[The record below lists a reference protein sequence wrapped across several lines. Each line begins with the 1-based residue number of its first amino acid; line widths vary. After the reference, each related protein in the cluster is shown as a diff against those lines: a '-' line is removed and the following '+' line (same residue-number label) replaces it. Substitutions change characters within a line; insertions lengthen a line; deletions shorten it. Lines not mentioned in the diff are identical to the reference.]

1 MAVNTSKTTHGHISP
16 EILQRAWS
24 IATDLAQGIGPRVA
38 GTPAERAAADLIT
51 AAYERRGYS
60 VRRQTF
66 GWVGWEPVGQ
76 PSVVIHE
83 PDGRNV
89 RLRTASMAFT
99 GATPPGGVTGRLVP
113 AGLCE
118 LVPGL
123 LEWPRYAVDVDGLPA
138 AYIAVVPD
146 GEARPFPRPERQ
158 LLQDAIVIT
167 GIDEFAPFAARCEQG
182 EPLEATIETQ
192 GRFVEGN
199 ASSNIIAELPGAS
212 PETIIVS
219 GHYDSVAGTP
229 GAGDNASGVAGCL
242 ALAEHFAGRHLP
254 KTLRFANW
262 GAHEFGLLGSQYYAQ
277 DLAQRGQLGNV
288 TAALALD
295 ILSDGD
301 RLGIWVGKP
310 EFATAFAA
318 HLSDEPAA
326 FSIELFPTGRG
337 ETDSWSFAER
347 GIDTAMFLTLPY
359 AHFHLP
365 SDTIENQ
372 NRELFTFS
380 VQTALRMVTQLLDR

>member
-1 MAVNTSKTTHGHISP
+1 MD
-16 EILQRAWS
+16 RAWS
-24 IATDLAQGIGPRVA
+24 VAGDLAQGVGPRVA
-38 GTPAERAAADLIT
+38 GTPAERAAADQIA
-51 AAYERRGYS
+51 AAYEQRGYS
-60 VRRQTF
+60 VTRQAF

-76 PSVVIHE
+76 PSVTIHE
-83 PDGRNV
+83 PDGREV

-99 GATPPGGVTGRLVP
+99 GATPPGGVTGKLTP

-123 LEWPRYAVDVDGLPA
+123 LEWPRYAVEVNGQPA
-138 AYIAVVPD
+138 AFIAVVPD

-158 LLQDAIVIT
+158 LLQDAIVIA
-167 GIDEFAPFAARCEQG
+167 GVDEFAPFAARCDQG
-182 EPLEATIETQ
+182 EALQATVETQ

-199 ASSNIIAELPGAS
+199 TSSNLIAELPGAS
-212 PETIIVS
+212 SETIIIS
-219 GHYDSVAGTP
+219 GHYDTVAGAP

-242 ALAEHFAGRHLP
+242 ALAEHFSGRTLP
-254 KTLRFANW
+254 KTLRFINW

-277 DLAQRGQLGNV
+277 DLAQRGQLGHV
-288 TAALALD
+288 SAALALD

-310 EFATAFAA
+310 EFAALFAA
-318 HLSDEPAA
+318 GLTGKSGA
-326 FSIELFPTGRG
+326 FPIELFPTGRG
-337 ETDSWSFAER
+337 ETDSWSFTER

-372 NRELFTFS
+372 NRDLFSFS
-380 VQTALRMVTQLLDR
+380 VQTALGMVNQLLGR